1 MDAKEIFAKRLAALR
16 KNEGLTQLQLAEK
29 LNYSDKAVSKW
40 ERGEAIPDIGVLIDL
55 SNLFGVT
62 IDSLVKE
69 EVKPVP
75 KKSIKINH
83 SVITLLIVIAIIAA
97 ECVGYVIAQGANP
110 SLDNLLYCF
119 VYPLPALAIVMSVL
133 SGLWFNKTC
142 RMLSVTGIV
151 WSILLD
157 AFLLVYHLTG
167 YFYWLVF
174 IIGIP
179 AQIVILLSFKI
190 IRISKFTK

>member
-1 MDAKEIFAKRLAALR
+1 MDAKEIFAKRLVALR

-40 ERGEAIPDIGVLIDL
+40 ERGEAVPDINVLIDL
-55 SNLFGVT
+55 SALFGVT

-69 EVKPVP
+69 DVKPVP
-75 KKSIKINH
+75 KKSLKINH
-83 SVITLLIVIAIIAA
+83 SIITLLIVIAIVAA
-97 ECVGYVIAQGANP
+97 ECVAYVIAQGAKP
-110 SLDNLLYCF
+110 SISNLLYCF
-119 VYPLPALAIVMSVL
+119 VYPLPVLAIVLSVL

-151 WSILLD
+151 WFVLLD
-157 AFLLVYHLTG
+157 AFLLIYHITG
-167 YFYWLVF
+167 WFYWLVF

-190 IRISKFTK
+190 IKISKFSK